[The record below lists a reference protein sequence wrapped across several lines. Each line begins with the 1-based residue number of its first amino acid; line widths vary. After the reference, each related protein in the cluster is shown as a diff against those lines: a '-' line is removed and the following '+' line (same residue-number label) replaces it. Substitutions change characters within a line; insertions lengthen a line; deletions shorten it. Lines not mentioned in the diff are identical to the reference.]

1 VQTCRVVDILQSR
14 SDVLLTNR
22 PRRPFMKPG
31 FKSRMPKA
39 CAAILAFWVVMLG
52 YGHALDPAR
61 KVTQYAIRT
70 WTTDQGLPQGWISTL
85 LQTRDGFMWVGTK
98 GGLARFDGVQFQVFK
113 SSTPHSIPNDTIDS
127 LSEDT
132 GGNLWIGTPGGLTR
146 FRNREFVTFT
156 ALDGL
161 PETSVWRTTP
171 DPTGGLWIVTT
182 FSHLIHYD
190 GQRFREIEFPIAG
203 RFQEVTNLLEDTD
216 GVVWVTTFHGLFKLR
231 MAADYSHIT
240 ELSRISTSEFDSLC
254 LDHHGNLW
262 TAGAEGVGHFEDGKL
277 VQRLL
282 PGPGIATFIVVDQDQ
297 NVWTGS
303 RPESGIGLV
312 RVNGSGAAR
321 LTAAQRLAS
330 DEVHTLLEDRN
341 GALWVGTV
349 KGLSQLRDGVF
360 MSYGAPEGLPSTTRG
375 MFGFDDAKH
384 HVWFGAD
391 HVTVRSEGPDL
402 KPAAIRAGISM
413 LQEPVQSADPALRG
427 ILVTDASRRSLVMN
441 GNTVLPLP
449 SVPLTGARFLY
460 AQRDGTVWRATT
472 EEGLI
477 GYRSGRPPFSY
488 STRNGLA
495 DNNVTAVEE
504 SPDGDLWIGTTTALH
519 RLHNGAISKMTA
531 CEVVTSIW
539 IDANGDVWAGSQSGL
554 IHVHAST
561 VHTFSQQDGLP
572 LNEIEGVAGD
582 DAGYLWLGTLEG
594 MVRVDKRRLY
604 QIEDGHAG
612 SISPRILGEGDGLRD
627 SEVRQNSVFR
637 SSDGRIWFLTLTS
650 IAFVQPKAVSLSP
663 PPRAFIDSTTVDDL
677 TTPGAGAL
685 TIGPGRHR
693 IEFNYTAPNLSTP
706 GPTVFRYMLD
716 GWDHNWIDAGT
727 RRTVS
732 YAGIP
737 SGNYWFRVSASN
749 CCGEWGP
756 SSEAIPIAVQPFFY
770 QRVWFI
776 ALCVMLAGATV
787 FIAVRWRIAQ
797 IARHLNDR
805 LHERVEERTRIARE
819 LHDTLLQGVIGVSM
833 QLYMAEKQV
842 PEDSALK
849 PHLKRIMNRI
859 QAVVE
864 EGRIALQGLRSQAF
878 EDNTL
883 EEALSLAIGEL
894 NIPGTSKASLTV
906 AGTAR
911 PLNAIVR
918 DDIYK
923 IAREALTNAVR
934 HAGASMISVE
944 VEYTQSAFRLKV
956 VDDGCGIPSQPKTK
970 DRLSHWGI
978 PGMRERA
985 EHIGAQ
991 LQLSSDP
998 KTGTAWELLVPA
1010 RLAHTTAEKKKIEV
1024 IGTMRRLFLKTRF
1037 PGTHHFAER
1046 GDSDV

>member
-1 VQTCRVVDILQSR
+1 
-14 SDVLLTNR
+14 
-22 PRRPFMKPG
+22 
-31 FKSRMPKA
+31 MPKA
-39 CAAILAFWVVMLG
+39 CAAILVFWVVMLG

-113 SSTPHSIPNDTIDS
+113 SSTPHSIPNDTIDT
-127 LSEDT
+127 LAED
-132 GGNLWIGTPGGLTR
+132 GAGNLWIGTPGGLTR
-146 FRNREFVTFT
+146 FRNGEFMTFT
-156 ALDGL
+156 ARDGL

-171 DPTGGLWIVTT
+171 DLSGGLWIVTT

-190 GQRFREIEFPIAG
+190 GQHFREIEFPIAG
-203 RFQEVTNLLEDTD
+203 RFQEVTNLLEDRD

-231 MAADYSHIT
+231 MGADHSRIT

-254 LDHHGNLW
+254 LDRHGNLW
-262 TAGAEGVGHFEDGKL
+262 TAGGEGVGHFEAGRL
-277 VQRLL
+277 VQQSL
-282 PGPGIATFIVVDQDQ
+282 PGSGIATFIVVDRNQ
-297 NVWTGS
+297 NIWTGS
-303 RPESGIGLV
+303 RPETGIGLV
-312 RVNGSGAAR
+312 RINGTGTAR
-321 LTAAQRLAS
+321 LTAGQRLAS
-330 DEVHTLLEDRN
+330 DEVHTLFEDRD
-341 GALWVGTV
+341 GGLWVGTV

-360 MSYGAPEGLPSTTRG
+360 KSYGAPEGLSPTTRG

-384 HVWFGAD
+384 HVWFGTD
-391 HVTVRSEGPDL
+391 RDIVRSEGPDL

-413 LQEPVQSADPALRG
+413 SQEPIQSLDPALRG
-427 ILVTDASRRSLVMN
+427 ILVSDASGRSLVMN
-441 GNTVLPLP
+441 GETLLRMPTVPF
-449 SVPLTGARFLY
+449 TGARFLY
-460 AQRDGTVWRATT
+460 VQRDGTVWRATT
-472 EEGLI
+472 EVGLV
-477 GYRSGRPPFSY
+477 GYRTGRPPFSY
-488 STRNGLA
+488 STRNGLS
-495 DNNVTAVEE
+495 DNNVTAVDE
-504 SPDGDLWIGTTTALH
+504 SPDGDLWIGTTTTLH
-519 RLHNGAISKMTA
+519 GLHNGAISKITA

-554 IHVHAST
+554 IHVHGST
-561 VHTFSQQDGLP
+561 VHTFSQRDGLP
-572 LNEIEGVAGD
+572 VNEIEGVAGD

-594 MVRVDKRRLY
+594 MVRVDKRRLFE
-604 QIEDGHAG
+604 IEDGHAAP
-612 SISPRILGEGDGLRD
+612 ISPRVFGEGDGLRD

-650 IAFVQPKAVSLSP
+650 IAFVQPKAVPSSP
-663 PPRAFIDSTTVDDL
+663 PPPVFIDSTAVDDR
-677 TTPGAGAL
+677 TTSGAGAL
-685 TIGPGRHR
+685 TIGPGHHR
-693 IEFNYTAPNLSTP
+693 IEFNYTAPNLSAP
-706 GPTVFRYMLD
+706 APTVFRYMLE
-716 GWDHNWIDAGT
+716 GWDHDWIDAGT

-732 YAGIP
+732 YSGIP
-737 SGNYWFRVSASN
+737 SGSYRFRVSASN

-770 QRVWFI
+770 QRVWFL
-776 ALCVMLAGATV
+776 ALCVVLLGTTV

-805 LHERVEERTRIARE
+805 LYERVEERTRIARE

-842 PEDSALK
+842 PEDSAVK
-849 PHLKRIMNRI
+849 PHLARIMKRI

-883 EEALSLAIGEL
+883 EDALTLAIGEL
-894 NIPGTSKASLTV
+894 DIPSTTKATLAVSGTT
-906 AGTAR
+906 R

-934 HAGASMISVE
+934 HARASMISVE
-944 VEYTQSAFRLKV
+944 VGYTPSAFRLKV
-956 VDDGCGIPSQPKTK
+956 VDDGCGIPAQPKTK
-970 DRLSHWGI
+970 DHTSHWGI

-991 LQLSSDP
+991 LQLSSNL
-998 KTGTAWELLVPA
+998 KAGTAWELLVPA
-1010 RLAHTTAEKKKIEV
+1010 RLAYATAEKKKIEIV
-1024 IGTMRRLFLKTRF
+1024 STMRRLLLKARF
-1037 PGTHHFAER
+1037 PGAQHFAEK
-1046 GDSDV
+1046 GDPHV